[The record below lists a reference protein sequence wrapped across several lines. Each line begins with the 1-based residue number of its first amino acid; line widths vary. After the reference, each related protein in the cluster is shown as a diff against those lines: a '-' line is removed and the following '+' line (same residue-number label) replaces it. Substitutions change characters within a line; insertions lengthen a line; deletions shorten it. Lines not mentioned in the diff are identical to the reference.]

1 MSSVAAVLL
10 AAGASRRFGAAD
22 KLLADIG
29 GEMLAV
35 GVARRLRQA
44 GIAPV
49 VAVVRRAD
57 DAVAAALAPWVHHLA
72 VNPAADDGMGGSI
85 ATGIAV
91 LGSDTTGAMIV
102 PADMPG
108 LTADLITRLVTAFAA
123 HGGDRIVHPVLA
135 DGAQRNPVLWPR
147 RFFPELA
154 ALAGPRGGKAL
165 LARHA
170 REAVGVP
177 VAHPVEVAD
186 VDTPDD
192 LAAWRAAGLSGR
204 PPVT

>member
-1 MSSVAAVLL
+1 MSGVAAVLL

-22 KLLADIG
+22 KLLADVG
-29 GEMLAV
+29 GEALAV
-35 GVARRLRQA
+35 RVARRLGEA

-49 VAVVRRAD
+49 VAVVRQPD
-57 DAVAAALAPWVHHLA
+57 DAVAAALAPWIHHFA
-72 VNPAADDGMGGSI
+72 INPGADDGMGGSI
-85 ATGIAV
+85 ATGIAT
-91 LGSDTTGAMIV
+91 LGPAASGALIV

-108 LTADLITRLVTAFAA
+108 LTADLIIRLVTAFAA
-123 HGGDRIVHPVLA
+123 HGHDRILHPVLA

-154 ALAGPRGGKAL
+154 ALSGPRGGKAL

-170 REAVGVP
+170 PDAVVVP
-177 VAHPVEVAD
+177 VAHPDEVAD
-186 VDTPDD
+186 LDTPDD
-192 LAAWRAAGLSGR
+192 LAAWRAAGLSRR